1 MAYTLSVYHKESKK
15 ESNKQSQGFQPMY
28 TCTDPCGPCSASFTA
43 SGGTLYCPYRGVTV
57 YVPNGAVSAKKTVMI
72 SFFNVTGREL
82 LYSLCSFFP
91 GSILCSRV
99 FEFEAKI
106 VNSEDKDIEFTTFLE
121 DVWIELPHCIEI
133 PYFCSSKNYIPC
145 VLSEKN
151 GKVQTELSAIFSPGY
166 PYVNIPVQHFTRFAT
181 VLRPH
186 RKFPPEG
193 PIKGSFVFSSPHL
206 RHPSVGRTLSRE
218 LEGSQSLRTSSC
230 PTSKQVQTLV
240 QQSSHSPQSSPITT
254 RAQSDDPAPLSQPA
268 TQSGRD
274 ELVVGS
280 YSTLQLDSAN
290 SQDTSGD
297 NFIKLWLCLLQP
309 RNRSQMTRWKANI
322 VLLQDFPGIYGVS
335 LHCIIKFRTLPL
347 HMYTLTHTHKSTHTH
362 TSTPTQCTHPQPC
375 LHTHSHIHTHTVYT
389 PTTMPTHPL
398 TYAHTHA

>member
-1 MAYTLSVYHKESKK
+1 M
-15 ESNKQSQGFQPMY
+15 
-28 TCTDPCGPCSASFTA
+28 
-43 SGGTLYCPYRGVTV
+43 
-57 YVPNGAVSAKKTVMI
+57 YVPNGAVSAKKTVTI
-72 SFFNVTGREL
+72 SFFNVTGREP
-82 LYSLCSFFP
+82 LYNLCSFIP
-91 GSILCSRV
+91 GSIVCSRV

-106 VNSEDKDIEFTTFLE
+106 VNSEDKVDEFLE

-145 VLSEKN
+145 VLSETN
-151 GKVQTELSAIFSPGY
+151 GKVHTELSAIFSPGY
-166 PYVNIPVQHFTRFAT
+166 PYVNIPVQHFTRFAA

-193 PIKGSFVFSSPHL
+193 PIKSSSIFPSPHV
-206 RHPSVGRTLSRE
+206 RHSSVGRTLSRE
-218 LEGSQSLRTSSC
+218 LGGSQSLRTSSC
-230 PTSKQVQTLV
+230 PTSKQVRTLV

-290 SQDTSGD
+290 NQDTSGD
-297 NFIKLWLCLLQP
+297 NFIKLWLYLLQP

-322 VLLQDFPGIYGVS
+322 VLLQNFPGIREVS
-335 LHCIIKFRTLPL
+335 LYCIIYFTTLL
-347 HMYTLTHTHKSTHTH
+347 SHMHTPTHTCTHACTPTHTHMHSHNAHTHVHTH
-362 TSTPTQCTHPQPC
+362 TM
-375 LHTHSHIHTHTVYT
+375 YT
-389 PTTMPTHPL
+389 PTTTLARTH
-398 TYAHTHA
+398 TYIGTHIHLKMNFTDAFHSVYRNATLQTPWHAGTFYTN